1 MNIDTDMDVIDKAI
15 ADALTCGTG
24 VMKFSFTDGLVLCD
38 HVPFKNFRQFS
49 EELKWRAECG
59 IYEEKNNG

>member
-1 MNIDTDMDVIDKAI
+1 MKIDTDMDAINKAI

-38 HVPFKNFRQFS
+38 HVPIKDFREFG
-49 EELKWRAECG
+49 EELKWRAEST
-59 IYEEKNNG
+59 IYEEKT